1 MDRTLHRKNRI
12 HLRFSFSF
20 TVKLRKANFLRC
32 MFDTQK
38 KMYVDKI
45 NLDISF
51 FQVNYSNLMFKH
63 EATNCKRKNV
73 PQKR

>member
-1 MDRTLHRKNRI
+1 
-12 HLRFSFSF
+12 
-20 TVKLRKANFLRC
+20 

-45 NLDISF
+45 NFDIPFF
-51 FQVNYSNLMFKH
+51 FQVNTLNYSNLMFKH